1 MIRYEINNKGDK
13 MIKGFEVLGSTDES
27 EKFSVLFSEDQGFNY
42 GLINSDGSDRIKII
56 EDEEENKSILIDDKD
71 EKIKNF
77 FEENKYNS
85 YTQENG
91 FIKVPLKSF
100 EIKKDFSFVL
110 KTEGGINID
119 LNATKIKLTKGTKE
133 NKKVFE
139 HDYDAKADVL
149 LSNNYFNDIAS
160 KKVVSKEI
168 PVQAVE
174 VVANNAELFK
184 KNNIEALSLD
194 LAADGENKKLRLLSF
209 DNPNLPKATDKR
221 ITYVYVLDKKNKPII
236 AQLSSKFKFCLKSE
250 ATKTVTEIRN
260 EIQNG
265 NEKEIENLLENF
277 GQVKFNII
285 SDLIPNKKS
294 KQKEKDSAGN
304 DTACLISK
312 LDGEVLSKLFHYA
325 KRNQNFGSFNKY
337 VDLSSSTVGNY
348 QSIPVQIKEVKQDF
362 DFSKKEIMEQ
372 ELVQTLN
379 DEEAPTEV
387 IGEVEPPVATEN
399 NENFAVSEQANV
411 ESAPVEETN
420 ESQETQNI
428 IEEGNQ
434 PKNVAQDEK
443 PGKTEEDQNQS
454 PKVEEEKPVS
464 DKAYVY
470 PAKGKYLVMGILLG
484 AFALIALLTGLAGLL
499 SMCVA
504 FGSLAVGMG
513 TVMAAEV
520 TADAGAGRMEVSL
533 AGEGKP
539 SRTKSKDRE
548 ARKEKRKEKRNER
561 KAKRNKKQK
570 KSKEKDDDNTP
581 PDIPPGAE
589 SSVISSINN
598 ETTEHKD
605 DEQTEE
611 ILDETLAN
619 ENQPEDTTELGEQ
632 EQRET
637 TEASN
642 EVIDENIEEPQ
653 VEDATSA
660 EQSDSEE
667 VEQETTETVVNAL
680 TEAVASTAQSQEIQ
694 KDEALTRYVSRLNK
708 EIEEQRDES
717 ISNGEWN
724 PPNNSPKTRDDGRDG
739 Q

>member
-1 MIRYEINNKGDK
+1 
-13 MIKGFEVLGSTDES
+13 MIKGFEVLSSTDES

-71 EKIKNF
+71 EKIKKF

-85 YTQENG
+85 YTQENE

-119 LNATKIKLTKGTKE
+119 LSATKIKLTKGTKE

-194 LAADGENKKLRLLSF
+194 LAADGENKKLRLLTI

-312 LDGEVLSKLFHYA
+312 LDGEVLGKLYHYA

-379 DEEAPTEV
+379 DD
-387 IGEVEPPVATEN
+387 GSLEPPIATEN

-411 ESAPVEETN
+411 EPAPVGETN
-420 ESQETQNI
+420 EPQETQNI

-443 PGKTEEDQNQS
+443 PVQTEEDQNQT

-470 PAKGKYLVMGILLG
+470 PSRGKYLAMGILLG
-484 AFALIALLTGLAGLL
+484 AFALIALFAGLAGLL

-533 AGEGKP
+533 AGKGKP
-539 SRTKSKDRE
+539 SRIKSKDRE

-561 KAKRNKKQK
+561 KAKRNQKQK
-570 KSKEKDDDNTP
+570 KLKDKDYDNTP
-581 PDIPPGAE
+581 PDIPPGDGAN
-589 SSVISSINN
+589 VISSTDN
-598 ETTEHKD
+598 EANKHEV
-605 DEQTEE
+605 DEQTETG
-611 ILDETLAN
+611 D
-619 ENQPEDTTELGEQ
+619 NQTEDTTEPDEQ
-632 EQRET
+632 EQET
-637 TEASN
+637 TEISN
-642 EVIDENIEEPQ
+642 EVTDETSEELQ
-653 VEDATSA
+653 VEDVASS

-667 VEQETTETVVNAL
+667 VEQETNETVVNTL
-680 TEAVASTAQSQEIQ
+680 TGAATLTAQSQEAQ
-694 KDEALTRYVSRLNK
+694 KDEALARYVSRLNK
-708 EIEEQRDES
+708 EIKEQRDEA
-717 ISNGEWN
+717 ISNGDWN
-724 PPNNSPKTRDDGRDG
+724 PSNNSPKTRDDDGRDG

>member
-1 MIRYEINNKGDK
+1 
-13 MIKGFEVLGSTDES
+13 MIKGFEVLSSTDES

-71 EKIKNF
+71 EKIKKF

-119 LNATKIKLTKGTKE
+119 LNATKLKLTKGTKE

-194 LAADGENKKLRLLSF
+194 LAADGENKKLRLLTI

-348 QSIPVQIKEVKQDF
+348 QSIPVQIKEIKQDF

-379 DEEAPTEV
+379 DEETSNGV
-387 IGEVEPPVATEN
+387 IDEIESPVATEN

-411 ESAPVEETN
+411 EPAPVEETY
-420 ESQETQNI
+420 EPQETRNI

-434 PKNVAQDEK
+434 PKILAQDEK
-443 PGKTEEDQNQS
+443 PVKTEEEQNQS

-464 DKAYVY
+464 DKVYVY
-470 PAKGKYLVMGILLG
+470 PSRKKYLAMGILLG
-484 AFALIALLTGLAGLL
+484 AFALIALFAGLAGLL

-513 TVMAAEV
+513 TVMGAEV

-539 SRTKSKDRE
+539 SRIKSKDRE

-581 PDIPPGAE
+581 PDIPPGAG
-589 SSVISSINN
+589 SNVISSINN
-598 ETTEHKD
+598 ETTEHAD

-611 ILDETLAN
+611 ILAETLTD
-619 ENQPEDTTELGEQ
+619 ENQTEDTTELDEQ
-632 EQRET
+632 EQET
-637 TEASN
+637 TETSN
-642 EVIDENIEEPQ
+642 EVTNETSEEPQ
-653 VEDATSA
+653 VEDAASA

-667 VEQETTETVVNAL
+667 VEQETNETVVNAL
-680 TEAVASTAQSQEIQ
+680 TEAAASTAQSQEAQ
-694 KDEALTRYVSRLNK
+694 KDEALTRYVNRLNK
-708 EIEEQRDES
+708 EIEEQRDEA
-717 ISNGEWN
+717 ISNGDWN
-724 PPNNSPKTRDDGRDG
+724 PSNNSQKNRDDDGRDG